1 MREIPLLEP
10 SFVDAITSI
19 ESAGDLS
26 ERQRRHW
33 VCSLRQV
40 AKWLDRPSVTI
51 PARLTSIQVA
61 LAQLHHARVGV
72 TAKTVANH
80 RANVR
85 AALRWFGKEHDV
97 PPWGVP
103 LSLDWARLLNGIED
117 RNRRYRL
124 SGLMRYC
131 SGRGIPPGHVD
142 DSILDAYIRYRRET
156 TALAAGDRARR
167 SVARSW
173 NACVG
178 LVEGWPA
185 NRLTEPPVK
194 AKAGPAWEDFPG
206 GLREEIEG
214 FLSGLQKPHRGA
226 GGKRIRPCKP
236 STIHTFRAE
245 LVAVSRKAVEL
256 GVPIESLTSLA
267 ALLAPAVVERVIEA
281 YWKKNGEEPKV
292 FTIDLGSKLLRV
304 ARAIGCLDAKAIERL
319 DEIRATLEDHRGG
332 ALTKKNLDLI
342 RLVLT
347 DGIWSEVVSLPK
359 LLMHEARSL
368 KDHAPVKAAVTA
380 QIAVAIAILT
390 FAPIRL
396 GNLDHIEIGQNLIKP
411 GGPNSP
417 YWLVFERYDVKNRV
431 DLNFDFDEDVTA
443 LIDEYIREFRPVL
456 LRGANAPWLFP
467 GQAGKPK
474 SSGEFSIQITRRITK
489 ATGLRITVHQ
499 FRHAAAAIY
508 LKYHP
513 GEYETVRRVLGH
525 TSIQTTINFYC
536 GLQTTEATRQ
546 FAGVVREQ
554 LKFKPEDA

>member
-1 MREIPLLEP
+1 
-10 SFVDAITSI
+10 
-19 ESAGDLS
+19 
-26 ERQRRHW
+26 
-33 VCSLRQV
+33 
-40 AKWLDRPSVTI
+40 
-51 PARLTSIQVA
+51 
-61 LAQLHHARVGV
+61 
-72 TAKTVANH
+72 
-80 RANVR
+80 
-85 AALRWFGKEHDV
+85 
-97 PPWGVP
+97 
-103 LSLDWARLLNGIED
+103 
-117 RNRRYRL
+117 
-124 SGLMRYC
+124 
-131 SGRGIPPGHVD
+131 
-142 DSILDAYIRYRRET
+142 
-156 TALAAGDRARR
+156 
-167 SVARSW
+167 
-173 NACVG
+173 
-178 LVEGWPA
+178 
-185 NRLTEPPVK
+185 
-194 AKAGPAWEDFPG
+194 
-206 GLREEIEG
+206 LREEIEG

-245 LVAVSRKAVEL
+245 LVAVSRKTVEL

-304 ARAIGCLDAKAIERL
+304 ARATGCLDPKAIERL

-359 LLMHEARSL
+359 LLMQEARSF

-443 LIDEYIREFRPVL
+443 LIDEYVHEFRPVL

-474 SSGEFSIQITRRITK
+474 SAGEFSNQITRRITK